1 MPLVPTPLPADET
14 LDPLEEQDLQDAQDV
29 VEDDDDPITDEE
41 VAQEVDELRK
51 AFDAV
56 APDAILAEEDEE
68 DDDEE
73 DEAALLN
80 PNASPEP
87 KRTKGSA
94 ISQELI
100 DAPLTMDDLFDK
112 GAL

>member
-1 MPLVPTPLPADET
+1 MPAVPTPLPADET
-14 LDPLEEQDLQDAQDV
+14 LDPLEVQDLQDAQDV
-29 VEDDDDPITDEE
+29 VEDDDDPLTDEE

-51 AFDAV
+51 AFEAV
-56 APDAILAEEDEE
+56 APDTILAEAEDEE
-68 DDDEE
+68 EEE
-73 DEAALLN
+73 DEAVLLD
-80 PNASPEP
+80 PNAAPAP

-100 DAPLTMDDLFDK
+100 DAPLTVDDLFDK